1 VDPLV
6 LHDAV
11 AETIF
16 RVALLAWAAAEL
28 VLRIRSRR
36 RESSIDWSFV
46 VVVAA
51 VSAGLVLGFAAADD
65 SSAIV
70 GGGWIP
76 VVVGLLLVV
85 AGVAFRLWAMATL
98 GRLFTY
104 QVSIQ
109 PGHTIV
115 ESGPYRVLRH
125 PSYTGALVAL
135 LGVGICLDNWLSV
148 LALVV
153 VPLLGILVRI
163 RVEEARL
170 TAALGNEYRDY
181 AARTRRLLPGVW

>member
-1 VDPLV
+1 
-6 LHDAV
+6 
-11 AETIF
+11 
-16 RVALLAWAAAEL
+16 
-28 VLRIRSRR
+28 
-36 RESSIDWSFV
+36 V

-135 LGVGICLDNWLSV
+135 LGVAICLDNWLSV